1 MIIDEYVND
10 RSREGADVKK
20 DIERIEA
27 LLAQLRAEVNDQG
40 DTLETLMTEVIPND

>member
-1 MIIDEYVND
+1 MTINEYVKD
-10 RSREGADVKK
+10 RSCEGADVKT

-27 LLAQLRAEVNDQG
+27 LLAQLQAEVNDQG